1 MSNYFTEDFS
11 KLPNWRKIEVLTDAV
26 YREYATAGEDAV
38 DDNDLTEIDIAIR
51 TLLDYR
57 SKLDA

>member
-1 MSNYFTEDFS
+1 MTNYFTEDFS
-11 KLPNWRKIEVLTDAV
+11 NLPNWRKIEVLTDAV
-26 YREYATAGEDAV
+26 YREFAIAGEDAV

-57 SKLDA
+57 SKLND